1 MPYII
6 YADIESLIRKIDRYE
21 NNPENSSTIK
31 TYEHIPSRYSMST
44 ILGFD
49 QTEDKHT
56 LYHGK
61 DCMKIFCTSLREHAK
76 NISDFKKKKR
86 LPLTKEELKLHQDSK
101 VCYICG
107 KRILEK
113 LSKSIYYRKGR
124 DHCHYTGKYRTAA
137 HSICN
142 SKLSVP
148 NEIPVFLITVR
159 IIIIILSLKN

>member
-1 MPYII
+1 
-6 YADIESLIRKIDRYE
+6 
-21 NNPENSSTIK
+21 
-31 TYEHIPSRYSMST
+31 MST
-44 ILGFD
+44 ILGLD

-86 LPLTKEELKLHQDSK
+86 LPLTKEELILHQDAK

-107 KRILEK
+107 KRILKK

-124 DHCHYTGKYRTAA
+124 VIAIIQVNIELQHIIFVIQNLVCLMKSLYFSERFELL
-137 HSICN
+137 
-142 SKLSVP
+142 LS
-148 NEIPVFLITVR
+148 FYH
-159 IIIIILSLKN
+159 